1 MKQLQARLNSTM
13 LLHKYEN
20 MLDALDLH
28 SVAKATQIN
37 LVYYHYPL

>member
-13 LLHKYEN
+13 LLSKYED
-20 MLDALDLH
+20 MFDAFDLN

-37 LVYYHYPL
+37 LIYYHCTH